1 MHEGASIKV
10 CSKMHECSQQSPFPV
25 PVIGVDT
32 CTIMHKTKEK
42 RKGVIDV
49 L

>member
-1 MHEGASIKV
+1 MHER
-10 CSKMHECSQQSPFPV
+10 SQQSPFPV
-25 PVIGVDT
+25 PAIGVDT
-32 CTIMHKTKEK
+32 CTMHETKEK